1 MELRALERKDA
12 IDKYTQ
18 QIDSQLV
25 KRVKDV
31 VLERLAVIP
40 SLSNLRNH
48 IVHEVVDTPAT
59 YADSYN
65 LAAGTPFGLN
75 HGLAQLSF
83 MRPGPSSSGLP
94 NVIYVGASSRP
105 GNGVPLVL
113 IGARMASSLVIDKL
127 QNDP

>member
-1 MELRALERKDA
+1 VELRALERKDA

-83 MRPGPSSSGLP
+83 M
-94 NVIYVGASSRP
+94 
-105 GNGVPLVL
+105 VL
-113 IGARMASSLVIDKL
+113 LLLDC
-127 QNDP
+127 QT